1 MQTTT
6 VKAGIYAARFSSTG
20 SGQSKAYARKN
31 LSSTEKNLTVS
42 GNFTITKEGA
52 SNANTPIFR
61 LYDSAGKQL
70 LSLYRQNLSSDKVF
84 VTDGTTAIQ
93 ANKTMPL
100 NTWMKFDLHIIVAG
114 NGTSTIEV
122 YMDGVL
128 AARTTTARLGTTGV
142 LTIQIGNDTTKQVF
156 TLFADDIAVL
166 K

>member
-1 MQTTT
+1 VQTAT
-6 VKAGIYAARFSSTG
+6 VKTGIYAARFSSTG
-20 SGQSKAYARKN
+20 GSQSKAYARKN
-31 LSSTEKNLTVS
+31 LNSIEKNLTVS
-42 GNFTITKEGA
+42 GNFMITQEGA

-61 LYDSAGKQL
+61 LYDSSGKQL

-84 VTDGTTAIQ
+84 VTDGTTALQ
-93 ANKTMPL
+93 ASKIMPL
-100 NTWMKFDLHIIVAG
+100 NTWTKFDLHVIVAG

-128 AARTTTARLGTTGV
+128 AARTTTARLSAVGV

-156 TLFADDIAVL
+156 TMFADDISVL